1 MKRIG
6 IISDTHGCC
15 NAMDACV
22 SKAKDVDAWFH
33 LGDYAMDAN
42 KLGASTGKQVYSVA
56 GNCDILSDAPLEL
69 TVELEGLKLLLI
81 HGHKYGVSVDDTY
94 RACLRAEELNCNAL
108 FYGHT
113 HVSEISNYGG
123 LITVNPGSPSSPRS
137 GRRPSFAIAE
147 LEDGRIRVKIVPVN

>member
-6 IISDTHGCC
+6 IISDTHG
-15 NAMDACV
+15 NYHAMDACV
-22 SKAKDVDAWFH
+22 IKAMDVDAWFH
-33 LGDYAMDAN
+33 LGDYAMDADR
-42 KLGASTGKQVYSVA
+42 LSGATGKRVYSVA
-56 GNCDILSDAPLEL
+56 GNCDFLSDAPLEL

-81 HGHKYGVSVDDTY
+81 HGHRYGVSANDTY
-94 RACLRAEELNCNAL
+94 RACLRAQELNCTAL

-123 LITVNPGSPSSPRS
+123 LITINPGSPSSPRS

-147 LEDGRIRVKIVPVN
+147 LEDGRIRAKIVVI